1 MESKKVIS
9 DWFYQYSND
18 IYHFLIYRMGSAD
31 VEDLVQEVFLKA
43 LKGMSSFQGTSSPK
57 TWLYSIARN
66 IAIDEIRKK
75 KRNRWKELLL
85 FDDQLESAS
94 EETPETILQWNEENK
109 RLFRAIQSLHGP
121 YRDVLIIR
129 GIKGLTTEEAAE
141 ILKWSKKKVHT
152 TYHRAKIALQKELER
167 TDDKF

>member
-18 IYHFLIYRMGSAD
+18 IFHFFIYRMGTLD
-31 VEDLVQEVFLKA
+31 VEDLVQEVFIKA
-43 LKGMSSFQGTSSPK
+43 IKGIDSFKGTSSPK

-66 IAIDEIRKK
+66 VAVDELRKK
-75 KRNRWKELLL
+75 KRNKWKEFLSLN
-85 FDDQLESAS
+85 DKHESATK
-94 EETPETILQWNEENK
+94 ETPETILQLNEENK
-109 RLFRAIQSLHGP
+109 RLFQAIQSLHET
-121 YRDVLIIR
+121 YRDILIIR

-152 TYHRAKIALQKELER
+152 TYHRAKIALQKELREI
-167 TDDKF
+167 DDEL